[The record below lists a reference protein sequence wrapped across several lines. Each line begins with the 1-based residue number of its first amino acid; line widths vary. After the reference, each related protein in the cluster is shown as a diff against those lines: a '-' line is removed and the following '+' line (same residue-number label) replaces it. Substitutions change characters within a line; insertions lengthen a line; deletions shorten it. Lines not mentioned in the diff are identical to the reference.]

1 MKQPFIKYANKITLI
16 KNLFYNT
23 LIFIN
28 KYLYMLN
35 ISKNLLILNFTDFK
49 VTHFNLIYLIILF
62 FILYLILNQL
72 SSFKKNKW
80 LNSIP
85 ILVTLSGLLMILF
98 PTYFIEI
105 FKLNSEN
112 SFVIEMGAY

>member
-1 MKQPFIKYANKITLI
+1 
-16 KNLFYNT
+16 
-23 LIFIN
+23 
-28 KYLYMLN
+28 MLN

-112 SFVIEMGAY
+112 SFVIEMGAYITLLGQIFFFIKLFYGYKNKRGKKNGSFKC

>member
-1 MKQPFIKYANKITLI
+1 
-16 KNLFYNT
+16 
-23 LIFIN
+23 
-28 KYLYMLN
+28 
-35 ISKNLLILNFTDFK
+35 
-49 VTHFNLIYLIILF
+49 
-62 FILYLILNQL
+62 NQL

-112 SFVIEMGAY
+112 SFVIEMGVYIALLGQIFFFIKLFYGYKNKRDKMNGTFKC